1 MKRCV
6 LAIAFSVFWAATAG
20 AATVDGIGVPDTA
33 DVGGSA
39 LVLNGAG
46 LRTWFFFH
54 VYVGALY
61 LRARTADAAQALA
74 DPGPKRLSMTLT
86 RNLSADELVDALR
99 EGIARNASAAERARI
114 APQLD
119 ALVATMRAIGG
130 AKEGDRI
137 AIDFLPDGTTR
148 IALDGRPQG
157 RPIAG
162 RRFQRDLLAVWLGS
176 DPVQADLKRALLG
189 GG

>member
-1 MKRCV
+1 MKRRV
-6 LAIAFSVFWAATAG
+6 LGIAFSVLWLTAAG
-20 AATVDGIGVPDTA
+20 AATVDQVGVADTA
-33 DVGGSA
+33 NVGGIP

-61 LRARTADAAQALA
+61 LRAHTTSAAQALA

-86 RNLSADELVDALR
+86 RSLSADELVDALR
-99 EGIARNASAAERARI
+99 EGIARNASPAERARI

-148 IALDGRPQG
+148 ITLDGRSQG

-162 RRFQRDLLAVWLGS
+162 RRFQHDLLAVWLGPN
-176 DPVQADLKRALLG
+176 PVQTDLKRALLG

>member
-1 MKRCV
+1 MKRWLVGLV
-6 LAIAFSVFWAATAG
+6 LSLFGVAASG
-20 AATVDGIGVPDTA
+20 AATVDGIGVADTA
-33 DVGGSA
+33 NVGGAA

-46 LRTWFFFH
+46 MRTWFFFH

-61 LRARTADAAQALA
+61 LRSRTTDAERALA

-86 RNLSADELVDALR
+86 RNLSADELIDALR
-99 EGIARNASAAERARI
+99 EGVARNASPAERAAI
-114 APQLD
+114 APQLGT
-119 ALVATMRAIGG
+119 LVATMRAIGG
-130 AKEGDRI
+130 AKDGDRI

-148 IALDGRPQG
+148 ITLDGRPQG
-157 RPIAG
+157 QPIAG
-162 RRFQRDLLAVWLGS
+162 RRFQRDLLAVWLGH

>member
-1 MKRCV
+1 MKRWV
-6 LAIAFSVFWAATAG
+6 LGIAFSALWVAAAG
-20 AATVDGIGVPDTA
+20 AATVDGIGVADRA
-33 DVGGSA
+33 DVGGTA

-61 LRARTADAAQALA
+61 LPARTTDAGRALA
-74 DPGPKRLSMTLT
+74 EPGPKRMSLTLT
-86 RNLSADELVDALR
+86 RSLSADELIDALR
-99 EGIARNASAAERARI
+99 EGIARNASSTERARI

-130 AKEGDRI
+130 AKDGDRI

-148 IALDGRPQG
+148 ITLDGRPQG

-162 RRFQRDLLAVWLGS
+162 RRFQRDLLAVWLGP
-176 DPVQADLKRALLG
+176 DPVQTDLKRALLG
-189 GG
+189 GD